1 MRRLLV
7 SDNPQQPDLPEIPRA
22 VPARGSRWP
31 PQLIWL
37 IPLAAVVIGGW
48 LAVTAILEQSPTITI
63 TFKTGEGIVPGKT
76 KIKYKDVDVGI
87 IKSVTVAE
95 DLKTAIVSAVLAKA
109 AEKHLVDDT
118 RFWVVHARVSG
129 SGVSRLATLLLGSF
143 IPVDGGH
150 TESQRRSFFRIEIH
164 PRSVS

>member
-1 MRRLLV
+1 M
-7 SDNPQQPDLPEIPRA
+7 SDEPQRPDLPKIPLA
-22 VPARGSRWP
+22 MPARSSRWP

-48 LAVTAILEQSPTITI
+48 LAVTTILEQGPTITI

-118 RFWVVHARVSG
+118 RFWCMP
-129 SGVSRLATLLLGSF
+129 VSRAAAC
-143 IPVDGGH
+143 PDW
-150 TESQRRSFFRIEIH
+150 
-164 PRSVS
+164 PRCSRVLILRWMSDMPRPSAEASSALKFHR

>member
-7 SDNPQQPDLPEIPRA
+7 SDEPQHADLPEPPRA

-48 LAVTAILEQSPTITI
+48 LAVTAILEQGPTILI

-87 IKSVTVAE
+87 VKTVVVAE
-95 DLKTAIVSAVLAKA
+95 DLKTVIVSAELAKA

-118 RFWVVHARVSG
+118 RFWVVHARISGTVVSG
-129 SGVSRLATLLLGSF
+129 FGTLLSGF
-143 IPVDGGH
+143 HNAGGVGH
-150 TESQRRSFFRIEIH
+150 AAAQR
-164 PRSVS
+164 PRLRRHRR

>member
-1 MRRLLV
+1 M

-48 LAVTAILEQSPTITI
+48 LAVTTILEQGPTITI

-76 KIKYKDVDVGI
+76 KN
-87 IKSVTVAE
+87 T
-95 DLKTAIVSAVLAKA
+95 KTSTLA
-109 AEKHLVDDT
+109 L
-118 RFWVVHARVSG
+118 
-129 SGVSRLATLLLGSF
+129 SRPLW
-143 IPVDGGH
+143 
-150 TESQRRSFFRIEIH
+150 
-164 PRSVS
+164 